1 MKHIVFNTTNKKDLA
16 DAITESKQKKY
27 KSKLIQIFTSIT
39 DKTKLQKLLD
49 KYSKKFPDSIILGTT
64 TAGEIAHA
72 KMVDNSTII
81 SLSLFEKTI
90 LKTKYTK
97 NIDKKSGQKLSAKIC
112 SKHTKATIILSES
125 LRGQN
130 YDGFIKGFKKENPNI
145 ILAGGLAGDNFK
157 LKKTFVFLDGT
168 IYEKGSV
175 AVSFTSKTLFADNM
189 YNLNWTP
196 IGKEFTITSADGN
209 TIHKIDNQNSVDFYK
224 KYLGDDIFADDAKAL
239 SEFQLLYK
247 EGSTI
252 VSRTPLAIDKKS
264 LIFAAPIKEGQKVQF
279 GFSNADA
286 VLSGSSKISNIM
298 KKNPAQSIYIYS
310 CIARKTLLGE
320 TLENEFKSFEQIA
333 PTAGFFTYGEYYSTS
348 KNNAVLNCTTT
359 LLILSE
365 SNKKP
370 KQKKQNIKT
379 IDSNM
384 SDITFSALTHL
395 VKQTTDELSSNMKLL
410 NQYKNAVDA
419 SLLVS
424 KTDLDGVITFVNN
437 NFCKASHYSR
447 DELIGK
453 KHSIVRDVDLS
464 DDIFK
469 EMWTTIKNG
478 ETWKGSFSNK
488 AKDGSIYYVNA
499 TIMPT
504 YNDKQKIDGYIAVR
518 LNTTKQVL
526 AKKKMVEKEKLI
538 KAIFDN
544 QDSIVIYA
552 SSEGN
557 MIYVNQTLF
566 QFFDYRD
573 FSDFKSKHQC
583 ICELFIKE
591 DGYIYLKKDVNWID
605 EIFED
610 SQRDHK
616 VKMLAKD
623 STIHT
628 FNIKVKKINNGYIIN
643 LSDITNL
650 EIALQKAYSSEQ
662 AKTTFLANMSHEIR
676 TPLNGILGFT
686 DVLSKRE
693 LDKDSK
699 RYVDIISRSGETLL
713 NVVNDILDFSKLES
727 GELSIYRTESD
738 LFSEME
744 ATVSTFASTSKAK
757 HIDYYT
763 YIDTNIPKILYCDS
777 QRIKQVVNNLISNA
791 IKFTPDGGKVGI
803 NISLKEIKN
812 QKAIIEFSVKDNGI
826 GIPKDKITTVFQA
839 FSQADNSISRKYG
852 GTGLGLS
859 ISSQYIQIMNSK
871 LKVNSKDGEGSDFH
885 FKLKLP
891 IIDASYS
898 KEKDFNSKDNN
909 IYILQPKDTITCG
922 INEIIETYLDRWKC
936 SYSTIDSLENID
948 NKMTLLIVCAKNFD
962 YDLSYSMLEKF
973 KNLHIIYIEGGQ
985 EKSCCIHPQFHIIE
999 QPMTGS
1005 ALFDKIITL
1014 THSNSDNSEKTVT
1027 KSKKFNGSIL
1037 IAEDNQTNQ
1046 MLISVMLDERE
1057 VKYKIVEN
1065 GQEVVDE
1072 ALVNNYDLVFMD
1084 INMPVMDGVTAT
1096 KILREKGYKKP
1107 IVSLSANVIE
1117 SDLETYKEAGV
1128 DDSLSKPI
1136 ISAELDNIIGKYLKD
1151 QESKEIL
1158 IDFDSINVE
1167 QLAVNLSLPNEEI
1180 VLKLLASFSES
1191 AQNMIKSID
1200 ENGLNKENI
1209 HSIKGLSGNLRF
1221 NKLFKL
1227 IKEFEDSFDNWSSDE
1242 NQQNSEI
1249 IKSHLKEAIKNINL
1263 LNK

>member
-1 MKHIVFNTTNKKDLA
+1 MKHIVFKDIEKKDIKK
-16 DAITESKQKKY
+16 AIKIAKDKKY
-27 KSKLIQIFTSIT
+27 NSQLIQIFTSIT
-39 DKTKLQKLLD
+39 NKEKLQKLLD
-49 KYSKKFPDSIILGTT
+49 KYSKKFPNSTIIGTT
-64 TAGEIAHA
+64 TAGEISHA
-72 KMVDNSTII
+72 KMFDNSTTI
-81 SLSLFEKTI
+81 SLSLFKKTK
-90 LKTKYTK
+90 LKTKYIK
-97 NIDKKSGQKLSAKIC
+97 SIDKKAGEKLSSKIC

-125 LRGQN
+125 LKGKD
-130 YDGFIKGFKKENPNI
+130 YDGFIKGFQKKNPDI

-157 LKKTFVFLDGT
+157 LKKTFVFLDGI
-168 IYEKGSV
+168 IYDEGSV
-175 AVSFTSKTLFADNM
+175 AVSFSGKTLFADNM

-209 TIHKIDNQNSVDFYK
+209 IIHKIDNQHSIDFFK
-224 KYLGDDIFADDAKAL
+224 KYLGDDIFADNAKAL
-239 SEFQLLYK
+239 SEFQLLYS
-247 EGSTI
+247 EGSTV
-252 VSRTPLAIDKKS
+252 VSRTPLAIEKKS
-264 LIFAAPIKEGQKVQF
+264 LVFAAPIKVGQKVQF

-298 KKNPAQSIYIYS
+298 RKNPAEGIYIYS
-310 CIARKTLLGE
+310 CIARKTLLGN
-320 TLENEFKSFEQIA
+320 TLENEFKFFEEIA

-348 KNNAVLNCTTT
+348 KNNTVLNCTTT

-365 SNKKP
+365 SKKRY
-370 KQKKQNIKT
+370 KKKKRDIKT
-379 IDSNM
+379 IHSNM

-395 VKQTTDELSSNMKLL
+395 VKQTTDELSTNMKLL
-410 NQYKNAVDA
+410 KQYRDAVDA

-424 KTDLDGVITFVNN
+424 KTDLNGVITFVND
-437 NFCKASHYSR
+437 NFCKISKYTKE
-447 DELIGK
+447 ELIGQ
-453 KHSIVRDVDLS
+453 KHSIIRDDSVS
-464 DDIFK
+464 NFVFK
-469 EMWTTIKNG
+469 KMWRSIKNG
-478 ETWKGSFSNK
+478 KTWKGSFSNK
-488 AKDGSIYYVNA
+488 AKDGSIYYVSA
-499 TIMPT
+499 TVMPT
-504 YNDKQKIDGYIAVR
+504 FNDNKKIDGYIAIR
-518 LNTTKQVL
+518 LDTTKQVL
-526 AKKKMVEKEKLI
+526 AKQKMREKEKLI

-552 SSEGN
+552 SNQGDMLN
-557 MIYVNQTLF
+557 VNQTLF
-566 QFFDYRD
+566 KYFEYSNFAE
-573 FSDFKSKHQC
+573 FKLEHKC
-583 ICELFIKE
+583 ICEFFIKE
-591 DGYIYLKKDVNWID
+591 DGYIYVEKNKSWVD
-605 EIFED
+605 EILKEPNI
-610 SQRDHK
+610 DHK

-826 GIPKDKITTVFQA
+826 GIAKDKIATVFQA

-859 ISSQYIQIMNSK
+859 ISSQYIDIMGGK
-871 LKVNSKDGEGSDFH
+871 LKVKSKDGEGSNFY

-891 IIDASYS
+891 IIDASFS
-898 KEKDFNSKDNN
+898 KEKDFNSTDNN
-909 IYILQPKDTITCG
+909 IYILQPADSIACG
-922 INEIIETYLDRWKC
+922 INEIIENYLDRWKC
-936 SYSTIDSLENID
+936 NYSTIDSLDMID
-948 NKMTLLIVCAKNFD
+948 EKMTLLIVCAKNFN

-985 EKSCCIHPQFHIIE
+985 EKSCCIHPQFHVIE

-1014 THSNSDNSEKTVT
+1014 THNNSDNSEKTIT
-1027 KSKKFNGSIL
+1027 ESKQFSGNIL

-1046 MLISVMLDERE
+1046 MLISVMLDDRGVE
-1057 VKYKIVEN
+1057 YKIVEN
-1065 GQEVVDE
+1065 GQKVVDE
-1072 ALVNNYDLVFMD
+1072 ALANSYDLIFMD

-1096 KILREKGYKKP
+1096 KILRERGYTKS

-1117 SDLETYKEAGV
+1117 SDLQTYKEAGV

-1136 ISAELDNIIGKYLKD
+1136 ISAELDNMLKKYLTKKGD
-1151 QESKEIL
+1151 NKTL
-1158 IDFDSINVE
+1158 DFDTINTK

-1191 AQNMIKSID
+1191 AQKMIKDID
-1200 ENGLNKENI
+1200 KNGLNKENI

-1227 IKEFEDSFDNWSSDE
+1227 IKGFEDSFDSWDSDD
-1242 NQQNSEI
+1242 NKKNSVI
-1249 IKSHLKEAIKNINL
+1249 IKSHLEEAIKNIES

>member
-1 MKHIVFNTTNKKDLA
+1 MKHIVFNDNNKKDIKN
-16 DAITESKQKKY
+16 AIKEVNNKKY
-27 KSKLIQIFTSIT
+27 NSKLIQIFTSLT
-39 DKTKLQKLLD
+39 DKIKLQKLLD
-49 KYSKKFPDSIILGTT
+49 KYSKKFPNSIIIGTT
-64 TAGEIAHA
+64 TAGEISHA
-72 KMVDNSTII
+72 KMFDNSTII
-81 SLSLFEKTI
+81 SLSLFEDTK
-90 LKTKYTK
+90 LKTNYTK
-97 NIDKKSGQKLSAKIC
+97 NINKKSGKKLSSEIC
-112 SKHTKATIILSES
+112 EKYTKATIILSES
-125 LRGQN
+125 LRGQD
-130 YDGFIKGFKKENPNI
+130 YDGFIKGFKKKNPDI

-157 LKKTFVFLDGT
+157 LKKTFVFLNGT
-168 IYEKGSV
+168 IYDEGSV
-175 AVSFTSKTLFADNM
+175 AVSFTSKNLFADNM

-209 TIHKIDNQNSVDFYK
+209 TIHKIDNQNSVDFFK
-224 KYLGDDIFADDAKAL
+224 KYLGADIFANDAKAL

-247 EGSTI
+247 EGSTV

-298 KKNPAQSIYIYS
+298 KKNPAESVYIYS

-320 TLENEFKSFEQIA
+320 TLENEFQSFEQIA

-365 SNKKP
+365 SKKRA
-370 KQKKQNIKT
+370 KQKKQKIKEVH
-379 IDSNM
+379 SNM

-395 VKQTTDELSSNMKLL
+395 VKQTADELSSNIKLL
-410 NQYKNAVDA
+410 NQYKDAVDA

-424 KTDLDGVITFVNN
+424 KTDLNGVITFVNN
-437 NFCKASHYSR
+437 NFCETSQYSR
-447 DELIGK
+447 EELIGK
-453 KHSIVRDVDLS
+453 KHSIIRDRDVS
-464 DDIFK
+464 DFIFK
-469 EMWTTIKNG
+469 KMWSAIVVGK
-478 ETWKGSFSNK
+478 TWKGSFPNR

-499 TIMPT
+499 TVMPT
-504 YNDKQKIDGYIAVR
+504 YNDDTNEIDGYIAIR

-526 AKKKMVEKEKLI
+526 AKKKMREKEKLI

-544 QDSIVIYA
+544 QDSIVIFTSDKGDMLNA
-552 SSEGN
+552 
-557 MIYVNQTLF
+557 NQTLF
-566 QFFDYRD
+566 KYFNYTN
-573 FSDFKSKHQC
+573 FSEFKLEHKC
-583 ICELFIKE
+583 ICELFIEE
-591 DGYIYLKKDVNWID
+591 DGYVQASDNWIKD
-605 EIFED
+605 ILKD
-610 SQRDHK
+610 KHTDHK
-616 VKMLAKD
+616 VKMLTK
-623 STIHT
+623 TNKIHT
-628 FNIKVKKINNGYIIN
+628 FNITIKKINDGYIIN

-650 EIALQKAYSSEQ
+650 EIALVKAYSSEQ

-686 DVLSKRE
+686 DVLSKRD

-699 RYVDIISRSGETLL
+699 RYVDIISNSGETLL

-727 GELSIYRTESD
+727 GELSIYRTESN

-763 YIDTNIPKILYCDS
+763 YIDTNIPKVLYCDS

-812 QKAIIEFSVKDNGI
+812 QKAVIEFSVRDNGI
-826 GIPKDKITTVFQA
+826 GIPKDKIATVFQA

-859 ISSQYIQIMNSK
+859 ISSQYIQIMGDK
-871 LKVNSKDGEGSDFH
+871 LKVKSKNGEGSEFY

-898 KEKDFNSKDNN
+898 MEKDFNSKDKN
-909 IYILQPKDTITCG
+909 IYILQPTDSIACG
-922 INEIIETYLDRWKC
+922 INEIIETYLDRWQC
-936 SYSTIDSLENID
+936 SYTTIESLEKIND
-948 NKMTLLIVCAKNFD
+948 EMTLLIVCAKNFN
-962 YDLSYSMLEKF
+962 YDLSYNMLEKF

-985 EKSCCIHPQFHIIE
+985 EKSCCVHPQFHIIE

-1014 THSNSDNSEKTVT
+1014 THNNSNTTVDKIEET
-1027 KSKKFNGSIL
+1027 RKFNGNIL
-1037 IAEDNQTNQ
+1037 IAEDNLTNQ

-1057 VKYKIVEN
+1057 INYTIVDN
-1065 GQEVVDE
+1065 GQKVVDE
-1072 ALVNNYDLVFMD
+1072 AFANSYDLIFMD

-1096 KILREKGYKKP
+1096 KILRERAYTKA

-1117 SDLETYKEAGV
+1117 SDVKTYKEAGV
-1128 DDSLSKPI
+1128 DDSLAKPI
-1136 ISAELDNIIGKYLKD
+1136 ISAELDNMLGKYLT
-1151 QESKEIL
+1151 SKSLNSVIL
-1158 IDFDSINVE
+1158 DFDDVNLK
-1167 QLAVNLSLPNEEI
+1167 QLTVNLSLPNEEI
-1180 VLKLLASFSES
+1180 ILKLLISFSES
-1191 AQNMIKSID
+1191 AQELIKNID
-1200 ENGLNKENI
+1200 KNNLNKENI

-1221 NKLFKL
+1221 NKLYKL
-1227 IKEFEDSFDNWSSDE
+1227 IKEFEADFNNWDDSTNR
-1242 NQQNSEI
+1242 NNSEV
-1249 IKSHLKEAIKNINL
+1249 IKSHLKEAVKNIEL